1 MNDVVTL
8 RGGVNCKEGRKVN
21 ISSRSRSDLMVV
33 RVDKVERNALSSPMY
48 IFVLQNIKMFPND
61 KITTR

>member
-21 ISSRSRSDLMVV
+21 ISCRSRSEMVAG
-33 RVDKVERNALSSPMY
+33 VDKAERNALSSLSH